1 MTKHK
6 QIKSW
11 RLENYG
17 SFSNIEY
24 PLLAGLIQPSPIST
38 VKRGTVIQF
47 WILDRVEKGLK
58 NQIDCLSDT
67 EQMGL
72 DLLSYFKQT
81 NFDDIGYL
89 DVVQEISFEVVTE
102 DGNDEVSGWRFNV
115 TFNTIFEWDLCS
127 IPINN

>member
-1 MTKHK
+1 VTKHK

-24 PLLAGLIQPSPIST
+24 PLLVGLIEPSPIST

-89 DVVQEISFEVVTE
+89 DVVQETSFNKVTE
-102 DGNDEVSGWRFNV
+102 DGNDEVSGWYFTV

>member
-1 MTKHK
+1 
-6 QIKSW
+6 
-11 RLENYG
+11 
-17 SFSNIEY
+17 
-24 PLLAGLIQPSPIST
+24 
-38 VKRGTVIQF
+38 
-47 WILDRVEKGLK
+47 
-58 NQIDCLSDT
+58 
-67 EQMGL
+67 MGL